1 MALQAVQV
9 NVSHYEGRKK
19 RWRVFAK
26 KQTHRKLR
34 RSPIEEEAEAVGMKT
49 RCLPTSGW
57 LY

>member
-9 NVSHYEGRKK
+9 NESHNEGRKK

-34 RSPIEEEAEAVGMKT
+34 RSSIEEEAVGMKT
-49 RCLPTSGW
+49 RRLPTSGW

>member
-9 NVSHYEGRKK
+9 NVSHYEERKK

-34 RSPIEEEAEAVGMKT
+34 RSPIEEEAVGMKT
-49 RCLPTSGW
+49 RRLPTSGW